1 MELQTGQLDRRDLAA
16 LVHIDELTSDV
27 DRLSLDLR
35 DVERADS
42 ELMAKIV
49 LLARRC
55 RARGAVLSL
64 VGSASVLA
72 WIELCQLE
80 GVVDLVRR

>member
-1 MELQTGQLDRRDLAA
+1 MSMQTAQCVERDIAAMVQLDR
-16 LVHIDELTSDV
+16 LTTGV
-27 DRLSLDLR
+27 DRLRLDLR

-49 LLARRC
+49 ILARSC
-55 RARGAVLSL
+55 RARGTVLSL
-64 VGSASVLA
+64 AGSASVLA

-80 GVVDLVRR
+80 GLVDLVRG